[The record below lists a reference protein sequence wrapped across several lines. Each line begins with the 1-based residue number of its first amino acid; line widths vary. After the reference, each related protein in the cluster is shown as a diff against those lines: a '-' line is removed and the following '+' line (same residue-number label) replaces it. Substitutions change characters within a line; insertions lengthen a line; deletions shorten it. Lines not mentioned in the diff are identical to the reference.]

1 MKISSVILIEECN
14 LVVFLY
20 SPQFQTNT
28 AQFCFTR
35 DPLNYP
41 QQTEIVILIFEMGSC
56 YKLQQ
61 TNLKWQYFTEPRLGI
76 LMQVANEWWF
86 NKQGLGRQFSSSTT
100 GRFTLYSDSMLKIQ
114 NHLPAKKISN
124 GNNLASYFL
133 SLHHYRLQ
141 DFAVFHR
148 TYIVQ
153 GRTLNIGKAQH

>member
-1 MKISSVILIEECN
+1 MSGGL
-14 LVVFLY
+14 
-20 SPQFQTNT
+20 TN
-28 AQFCFTR
+28 R
-35 DPLNYP
+35 DSG
-41 QQTEIVILIFEMGSC
+41 GS
-56 YKLQQ
+56 
-61 TNLKWQYFTEPRLGI
+61 FH
-76 LMQVANEWWF
+76 AA
-86 NKQGLGRQFSSSTT
+86 RQAASN
-100 GRFTLYSDSMLKIQ
+100 LYSDSMLKIQ